1 MPGARRGAGARLLS
15 WALPPRR
22 TGVPYLDALA
32 CLLAQHNTWLPS
44 AHTIPHTIPLLRRW
58 AHTIPLLRRWAHT
71 VPSQRGSEMDI
82 TCRLGSPLLRP

>member
-32 CLLAQHNTWLPS
+32 CLLAQLNTWLPS
-44 AHTIPHTIPLLRRW
+44 AHTIPHTIPLLRRS
-58 AHTIPLLRRWAHT
+58 AHTIPHT
-71 VPSQRGSEMDI
+71 KCDGSRTSRAISDPL
-82 TCRLGSPLLRP
+82 CLGPNV